1 MSRPQPRRSALAG
14 SSPVAPP
21 APELVTPPDSP
32 DSPDSPESPES
43 PVAGQR
49 SSRAQRTRPAPR
61 GKYPPK
67 VTFYQ
72 DPADTARVRG
82 AILHTNVTEGP
93 RTLSQFI
100 HRAVMAEVERLER
113 TYNNGRPFPPIGPH
127 GTREPTT

>member
-21 APELVTPPDSP
+21 APELVTPPE
-32 DSPDSPESPES
+32 SPDSPESPD
-43 PVAGQR
+43 AGQR